1 FDVLLPGRRLAVVG
15 DVAGLGVQRVQPTA
29 GVGAEPDGVV
39 LADSYRPHPLT
50 FRGRAEVL
58 HLGRARHVAVEVA
71 DVGGGEVDRAVDGGL
86 PEGAL
91 AAVAVRDS
99 GLQHVLVGAQVHDG
113 ELRGRGRIARH
124 DVAAERFAGGACPDG
139 GAQRLGLVARFTE
152 IRDRAVGAWSVGFD
166 GGL

>member
-1 FDVLLPGRRLAVVG
+1 
-15 DVAGLGVQRVQPTA
+15 
-29 GVGAEPDGVV
+29 
-39 LADSYRPHPLT
+39 
-50 FRGRAEVL
+50 
-58 HLGRARHVAVEVA
+58 
-71 DVGGGEVDRAVDGGL
+71 DVGGGEVDCAVDGGL

-124 DVAAERFAGGACPDG
+124 DVVAERFAVGAFPNGGAEH
-139 GAQRLGLVARFTE
+139 LGLVDRFTE

-166 GGL
+166 GGLGADVTGATRGTRVAGSRANRAGGNGDS